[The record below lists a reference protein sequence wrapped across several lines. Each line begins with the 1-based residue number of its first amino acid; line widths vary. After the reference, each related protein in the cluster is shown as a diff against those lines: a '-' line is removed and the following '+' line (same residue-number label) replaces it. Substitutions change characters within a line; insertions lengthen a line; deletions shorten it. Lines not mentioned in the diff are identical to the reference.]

1 MRTIIHMS
9 IAAIIMM
16 AVISPSGFSQI
27 TTNELPV
34 SFNLNEIKIPDAMFV
49 DPPDMD
55 KIRAED
61 AANDT
66 IVEGSKE

>member
-1 MRTIIHMS
+1 MS

-34 SFNLNEIKIPDAMFV
+34 SFNLNEIK
-49 DPPDMD
+49 DPP
-55 KIRAED
+55 IQY
-61 AANDT
+61 
-66 IVEGSKE
+66 S